1 MNSVSLPLQHR
12 RYLSS
17 PCTNS
22 LAVENI
28 SFNNKHLLLELE
40 KFMKFFASRYKL
52 IKSNAKVELA
62 ILSQFLYKNHNR
74 FRNDKCQRSLKLI
87 KKSTDRFLDEL
98 NLDKEV
104 SKFSGVF
111 PIAIDIKNKN
121 KLYLPTKEML
131 EYIIVRFYGGA
142 NLLWKI
148 IVYCQNAGESS
159 VQRIRLGHFWNIGL
173 NNLSCVSRLWG
184 LSISMLVLVEKA
196 YDCFLLLVPLLPANK
211 SSIKDQDYCEFP
223 KNIAQEITED
233 KCESFFQKFKNV
245 VNNDNLPK
253 FVSILAN
260 PLDVKQQIDL
270 GLSIDTGE
278 VIGRED
284 LVEVAS
290 PATTLSPALISNSTI
305 PVDDHIVQ
313 LPQQNDSKQLHIPC
327 SCKKWSKLNE
337 KISSSTQNSHALRL
351 FVQDENKLRK
361 TCRNTAFTKILGQ
374 AQWKVL
380 RNDLNDCLDKLA
392 NATKDKKKQNK
403 LLKRSKNLLM
413 CWMLYP
419 RLKGVKPI
427 NWKEICA
434 HFSDKN

>member
-1 MNSVSLPLQHR
+1 MNSFSLPLQHN

-28 SFNNKHLLLELE
+28 SVNNKHLLLELE
-40 KFMKFFASRYKL
+40 KFMKFFATRYKL
-52 IKSNAKVELA
+52 LNGNAKVELA

-74 FRNDKCQRSLKLI
+74 FRNDKCQRFLKLI
-87 KKSTDRFLDEL
+87 KKSSDRFLDEL

-111 PIAIDIKNKN
+111 PIPIDIKNKE

-131 EYIIVRFYGGA
+131 EYILVRLYGGA
-142 NLLWKI
+142 NLLWKM
-148 IVYCQNAGESS
+148 IVYCQKAGELS
-159 VQRIRLGHFWNIGL
+159 VQRIKLGHFWNIAL

-196 YDCFLLLVPLLPANK
+196 YDCFLLLIPLLPTNT
-211 SSIKDQDYCEFP
+211 SSIRVQDNCEFT

-233 KCESFFQKFKNV
+233 KCESFLQRFKNV
-245 VNNDNLPK
+245 VNNDTLPK

-260 PLDVKQQIDL
+260 PIAVKQQIEF
-270 GLSIDTGE
+270 GMSMDTGE
-278 VIGRED
+278 VISRED
-284 LVEVAS
+284 LLNVS
-290 PATTLSPALISNSTI
+290 STATTPSPALVSNSTI
-305 PVDDHIVQ
+305 PA
-313 LPQQNDSKQLHIPC
+313 NDSIIHPPQPNDHSKELHIPC
-327 SCKKWSKLNE
+327 SRKKWSKLNE
-337 KISSSTQNSHALRL
+337 KVSNCTRNSHALRL

-374 AQWKVL
+374 EQWKVL
-380 RNDLNDCLDKLA
+380 RNDINDCLDKLA
-392 NATKDKKKQNK
+392 NAGKNTKKENF
-403 LLKRSKNLLM
+403 KRSKNLLM

-419 RLKGVKPI
+419 RLEGVKPI

-434 HFSDKN
+434 YFSNNI